1 MRIAKVLTV
10 TVASAAVLGGI
21 PSVQAS
27 EPVKKQPPASFSTT
41 IKEGRKAVRSEL
53 KKTKSASASVA
64 LVSGGKTVWSQT
76 FGRVNKAGK
85 KPSSTTQFGI
95 GSVSKM
101 VTATAVMQLV
111 DQGKVSLDAPV
122 VRYVPDFSMLSPQY
136 KQITVRMLLN
146 HSAGLPG
153 GDLANAW
160 GYKPI
165 PSYAEGVMAGLANSH
180 LKTTPGAMTV
190 YCNDCFTLAGVV
202 VERVSGVS
210 YQDYV
215 KANILKPLGMRHSS
229 YQTSVPAPG
238 TVAPVIEGGQV
249 QPIEITNFFASGG
262 LMSTSDDMAQFAKV
276 FTGDGVVGGKR
287 ILSSSAIQQMGVDQ
301 GTTTLQ
307 VGPPAG
313 GFGLG
318 WDSVQEPALKSAGVL
333 GWTKNGATTNYSA
346 QFAIAPD
353 QGLAVVVEGAGRGF
367 GAGKVAQTVLLN
379 ALVETGAV
387 KTMPKQVSGM
397 PAKQKATPRDIKR
410 ITGTFLARGE
420 SLKVTEAKNR
430 SLRLATLIGGKW
442 VKDPGRFELRKNG
455 AFWSTE
461 TPGTSIRSDK
471 AWGRTYLVHRSIG
484 LNGTYYFDIA
494 LGQRIHS
501 GGSLSPA
508 WQARVGKKWL
518 LASEN
523 PNSLWWTLFDTP
535 AVEITSIPGLSGYL
549 VPQGPLAQSA
559 PFDATTSDTVGTMF
573 LEIPIERGR
582 DLFDFDFSM
591 QAGEEYLSFA
601 SSVLRPAA
609 TVPSLASGGNGVTI
623 GSRGLA
629 QWYKVPA
636 ASTLTISGQSDWK
649 LFDADLSMID
659 SGGSVTATKQ
669 APAGAYLAVF
679 GPPGSTATIVAG

>member
-1 MRIAKVLTV
+1 
-10 TVASAAVLGGI
+10 
-21 PSVQAS
+21 
-27 EPVKKQPPASFSTT
+27 
-41 IKEGRKAVRSEL
+41 
-53 KKTKSASASVA
+53 
-64 LVSGGKTVWSQT
+64 
-76 FGRVNKAGK
+76 
-85 KPSSTTQFGI
+85 
-95 GSVSKM
+95 
-101 VTATAVMQLV
+101 
-111 DQGKVSLDAPV
+111 
-122 VRYVPDFSMLSPQY
+122 
-136 KQITVRMLLN
+136 
-146 HSAGLPG
+146 
-153 GDLANAW
+153 
-160 GYKPI
+160 
-165 PSYAEGVMAGLANSH
+165 MAGLANSH

-202 VERVSGVS
+202 VERVSGMS

-238 TVAPVIEGGQV
+238 TVAPVIQGGQV

-301 GTTTLQ
+301 GTTAPQ

-333 GWTKNGATTNYSA
+333 GWTKNGATTDYSA
-346 QFAIAPD
+346 QFAVAPD

-367 GAGKVAQTVLLN
+367 GAGKIAQIVLLN

-387 KTMPKQVSGM
+387 KKMPKQLGGM
-397 PAKQKATPRDIKR
+397 PLKQKATPRDIKR

-420 SLKVTEAKNR
+420 TLKVTEAKNR

-494 LGQRIHS
+494 LGQRIRS

-591 QAGEEYLSFA
+591 QGGEEYLSFA

-609 TVPSLASGGNGVTI
+609 TVPSLASGSNPVTI
-623 GSRGLA
+623 GSRGFA

-636 ASTLTISGQSDWK
+636 ASTVTISGQSDWK
-649 LFDADLSMID
+649 LFDADLSMLD
-659 SGGSVTATKQ
+659 SGGADTVTKQ

-679 GPPGSTATIVAG
+679 GPAGSTAMVVVD

>member
-165 PSYAEGVMAGLANSH
+165 PSYAEGVLAGLANSH
-180 LKTTPGAMTV
+180 LKTTPGAMNI

-397 PAKQKATPRDIKR
+397 PCEAEGDAAGHQADHRNLPGPWRVAEGDRGEESVAEAGDTDRGEVGEGSRPLRVAQERGVLVHQHARHLDPVGQGVGPHLLGAPQHRHERDVLLRHDPWPADPLGGFVVAGMAGPGGQEVVAGQREPQLAVVDPVRHPRRGDRVDSRPVRVPRTPRPSGPK
-410 ITGTFLARGE
+410 
-420 SLKVTEAKNR
+420 R
-430 SLRLATLIGGKW
+430 SLRC
-442 VKDPGRFELRKNG
+442 D
-455 AFWSTE
+455 
-461 TPGTSIRSDK
+461 D
-471 AWGRTYLVHRSIG
+471 
-484 LNGTYYFDIA
+484 
-494 LGQRIHS
+494 Q
-501 GGSLSPA
+501 
-508 WQARVGKKWL
+508 
-518 LASEN
+518 
-523 PNSLWWTLFDTP
+523 
-535 AVEITSIPGLSGYL
+535 
-549 VPQGPLAQSA
+549 
-559 PFDATTSDTVGTMF
+559 
-573 LEIPIERGR
+573 
-582 DLFDFDFSM
+582 
-591 QAGEEYLSFA
+591 
-601 SSVLRPAA
+601 
-609 TVPSLASGGNGVTI
+609 
-623 GSRGLA
+623 
-629 QWYKVPA
+629 
-636 ASTLTISGQSDWK
+636 
-649 LFDADLSMID
+649 
-659 SGGSVTATKQ
+659 
-669 APAGAYLAVF
+669 
-679 GPPGSTATIVAG
+679 